1 MKISVSSLIGLF
13 FSILVFTSCDKE
25 EQNISPTQIDI
36 TSFSEVIESGF
47 TVHWKTN
54 IENLSSLI
62 IEVSINNDFNVIFK
76 EVQVLELDHLSQVV
90 GGLKGATTYYIRLN
104 AKTMDGIEY
113 QSEISE
119 VQTFYKTIPVEFITS
134 DGFKIS
140 GSLRFLESFPG
151 KRPGIIFM
159 HELTRSSNSWNNA
172 KVVTQFISQNYAC
185 LLFDFRGHG
194 KSDYYPLPVEFS
206 QVEPYII
213 GASNDLVAA
222 LEFMESSEI
231 VLSDKMALIGGSLGG
246 ILAIAGSGFEE
257 VKATVALSA
266 SQLGIYSI
274 FPDLVMKS
282 IFFVAGEMDVSDYN
296 DFSEQAAIM
305 YQFAEEPKKLK
316 IISGNSNHGTRLL
329 QSYGLNNEIVDW
341 VNLRLNE

>member
-62 IEVSINNDFNVIFK
+62 IEVSINNDFNLIFK

-159 HELTRSSNSWNNA
+159 HELTRSSNSWNNE

-206 QVEPYII
+206 QVEPYIFQTRYDVI
-213 GASNDLVAA
+213 AA
-222 LEFMESSEI
+222 VEYMKSSDI
-231 VLSDKMALIGGSLGG
+231 VFSEKIALIGGSLGG
-246 ILAIAGSGFEE
+246 IMAIAGSGFEE
-257 VKATVALSA
+257 VKAAVALSA

-274 FPDLVMKS
+274 FPDLEMRS
-282 IFFVAGEMDVSDYN
+282 IFFIAGEMDVTEYN
-296 DFSEQAAIM
+296 HFAEQATAM
-305 YQFAEEPKKLK
+305 NQAAEEPKKLK
-316 IISGNSNHGTRLL
+316 IIAGNSDHGTRLL
-329 QSYGLNNEIVDW
+329 QSTGLNEEIVDW
-341 VNLRLNE
+341 INLNMNE

>member
-1 MKISVSSLIGLF
+1 MK
-13 FSILVFTSCDKE
+13 FSTFLMITIFIVIIVLMSCDKE
-25 EQNISPTQIDI
+25 ENNISPTSIYI
-36 TSFSEVIESGF
+36 TSISEVIESGF
-47 TVHWKTN
+47 TVNWTSN
-54 IENLSSLI
+54 IANLNEVI
-62 IEVSINNDFNVIFK
+62 IEVAFYKDFNVLLKKI
-76 EVQVLELDHLSQVV
+76 QVLELGNSSQIVD
-90 GGLKGATTYYIRLN
+90 GLEGATTYYIRLN
-104 AKTMDGIEY
+104 AKTQDGKEY
-113 QSEISE
+113 YSDIKQM
-119 VQTFYKTIPVEFITS
+119 QTSYKIIPVEFITI
-134 DGFKIS
+134 DGFRIS
-140 GSLRFLESFPG
+140 GSLRFLESISG
-151 KRPGIIFM
+151 ERPGIIFM

-194 KSDYYPLPVEFS
+194 KSDDYPLPVDVS

-213 GASNDLVAA
+213 EASNDLIAA
-222 LEFMESSEI
+222 LEFMESSDI
-231 VLSDKMALIGGSLGG
+231 VLSDKMALVGGSLGG
-246 ILAIAGSGFEE
+246 IMAIAGSGFEK
-257 VKATVALSA
+257 VKASVALSA

-329 QSYGLNNEIVDW
+329 QSYDLNNEIVDW
-341 VNLRLNE
+341 INLRLNE